1 MELSTSSP
9 TDHPRVA
16 GVGKTNRSRVS
27 NGKDLLAGIDQRT
40 AVYRRYRDIIAAI
53 TTDQGG
59 VERCSE
65 SRKQLIRRF
74 SAISVLAEQ
83 AEAKLAAGEEIDIA
97 QFALLSSTLTRLV
110 SRLGINR
117 VAKDVG
123 PTLSDYLPMASP

>member
-1 MELSTSSP
+1 
-9 TDHPRVA
+9 
-16 GVGKTNRSRVS
+16 
-27 NGKDLLAGIDQRT
+27 LAGIDQRT